1 MLATDTEGEQGHAKA
16 GGERSATPRLAQGG
30 RGAKQP
36 TVHSAALAHCALGC
50 SCFQHLSVFFFLPRV
65 RWSKQRGAACN
76 LRRRPL
82 RYRLLRTVAASR
94 GVQRE
99 QGGLGTGTGCYLPE
113 KLFSSMHAWKSEKVP
128 GGMEDGPACCRQKMQ
143 GLAPSERVFGPQLP
157 GCVSALTLGGGAR
170 MLCN

>member
-1 MLATDTEGEQGHAKA
+1 MQPRDLLRA
-16 GGERSATPRLAQGG
+16 GRD
-30 RGAKQP
+30 AKQP

-50 SCFQHLSVFFFLPRV
+50 NCFQHLSVFFFLPRV

-99 QGGLGTGTGCYLPE
+99 QGGLGTGMGCYLPE
-113 KLFSSMHAWKSEKVP
+113 KLFSSMHGRAKKCRPLPNAFLAHSCLAVSLRLDSR
-128 GGMEDGPACCRQKMQ
+128 GRGPHAVQ
-143 GLAPSERVFGPQLP
+143 
-157 GCVSALTLGGGAR
+157 
-170 MLCN
+170 